1 MTTLDLL
8 NVFVEFPGNL
18 LFFLLV
24 IALSQGSLFLAFG
37 HRSRFPFEQATRRY
51 MKAATGLVILWL
63 IMLGAAFLTQFSNL
77 EAGAYM
83 PPMERLVYAIT
94 LLILAWCFLSADFHR
109 WQNRSNLLVFGA
121 AFALALLYINSAR
134 GWLSVYAEG
143 MAFNA
148 TDSAKLWS
156 GVTAALAGF
165 CALLAFLNLKHI
177 VDAPLKVLFFLVFI
191 IGNGWDFYQLS
202 NGNVVGNYLGA
213 ARLAY
218 LAGLILLP
226 VIIYRLSIA
235 LLEHSLVEVVLAASQ
250 PSPAVAQS
258 PPSAQAPADDE
269 VDSLLAA
276 PSSWNFSASPVPSD
290 RRHLLNAIGVM
301 LETGEGAGV
310 EEQIVKAALE
320 SLQVEICALLRFQD
334 NSYADVI
341 AGFDRVAEQ
350 SLSGVSLNLNEQ
362 PTLREAAARREQTI
376 LFPEYHAEELEDL
389 FRRLGIPASSGVY
402 AQPLTVEGELV
413 ALMLVAMPYRQ
424 ADLSPK
430 ELESLRD
437 IGYVAANLLAWSYGA
452 ASSRAVTEESMID
465 QIASRGDATTIDQ
478 EALKVY
484 RLELETSLESV
495 RDRSSRMARQIVEL
509 KQQLEEQH
517 IRLLDALAGGNNGQ
531 DSAQRL
537 NATFDEQARLQ
548 ETFEAS
554 ARALLDAET
563 CLRVLKAEDA
573 EALAQV
579 IREYMHKEYNL
590 LLTTRDRLRRQINA
604 LLVMGRSVTG
614 DGYGGILQTLADESA
629 QLELEREQQQRR
641 LDSIVGQLQ
650 SMGLDANASHVT
662 QLLIQ
667 LYAERTAYAR
677 QLAEVDRDREALL
690 SERQRISATS
700 RVDSDEL
707 ERQLRNLSADHEQL
721 LNSREQL
728 RREKQDLL
736 AQIDEA
742 RAETVSEQ
750 ATAEQLAAE
759 LKEQEVRRKEI
770 GRRLRDLAEERDNL
784 LKLRDQLTAKVN
796 ETLADDA
803 DHDSRAVLDGEIAAL
818 SDSVQRLTAQREQLA
833 LELSDARTELS
844 VAQEKLMEQGTADS
858 EDAQKHRQ
866 NMPAL
871 FNSMLDD
878 LRTPLTSISDYTD
891 LLLAESIGI
900 LGAAQQQALAMIAS
914 DIGRLAEI
922 ITEIQKVARLNGS
935 RFTLE
940 YGRVDLLSIIEDV
953 IEEESDD
960 FTEKGHIVE
969 LALGDQLPPISADGA
984 SLKHIVA
991 QLIVNASAVSP
1002 AGSKITVS
1010 ASFGRLQLPNGREL
1024 VDAVEITVADKG
1036 GGISLD
1042 DIQRVFARKYRT
1054 ENRVI
1059 AGFGD
1064 VGVGMTVA
1072 RAYAR
1077 AQNGDLWISTES
1089 GEGSVFHLA
1098 LPLQLDALIEE

>member
-1 MTTLDLL
+1 MTTLDIL

-51 MKAATGLVILWL
+51 VIAASGLVILWL
-63 IMLGAAFLTQFSNL
+63 IMLAAAFLTQFSALDANV
-77 EAGAYM
+77 YM

-121 AFALALLYINSAR
+121 AFVLVLLYINSAR
-134 GWLSVYAEG
+134 GWLSEYAEG

-148 TDSAKLWS
+148 TVAAQLWS
-156 GVTAALAGF
+156 GVAAALAGF
-165 CALLAFLNLKHI
+165 CALLAILNIKHI
-177 VDAPLKVLFFLVFI
+177 VDAPLKALFFFVFI

-202 NGNVVGNYLGA
+202 ISDIAGNYLGA

-250 PSPAVAQS
+250 PNPAVAES
-258 PPSAQAPADDE
+258 PRPAQAPAEGE
-269 VDSLLAA
+269 VDALLAA
-276 PSSWNFSASPVPSD
+276 PSSWNFSASPIPSD
-290 RRHLLNAIGVM
+290 RRHLLNAIGIM
-301 LETGEGAGV
+301 LETGEGV
-310 EEQIVKAALE
+310 SVPEQIVQAALE
-320 SLQVEICALLRFQD
+320 TLQVEICALLHFEE

-341 AGFDRVAEQ
+341 AGYDRVAEQ

-362 PTLREAAARREQTI
+362 PTLREATERREQTI
-376 LFPEYHAEELEDL
+376 LFPEYHAEELKDL
-389 FRRLGIPASSGVY
+389 YRRLSIPASSGVY
-402 AQPLTVEGELV
+402 AQPLTVEGEMV

-424 ADLSPK
+424 ADLSPE
-430 ELESLRD
+430 ELESLRE
-437 IGYVAANLLAWSYGA
+437 IGYVAANLLAWSYDA
-452 ASSRAVTEESMID
+452 ASSKAITEEGLID
-465 QIASRGDATTIDQ
+465 EIASKGNPTTIDQ
-478 EALKVY
+478 EVLNAY
-484 RLELETSLESV
+484 RHELENSLESV
-495 RDRSSRMARQIVEL
+495 RDRRSRMARQIVEL
-509 KQQLEEQH
+509 KQQQEEQH
-517 IRLLDALAGGNNGQ
+517 VRLLDAISAGDNGQ
-531 DSAQRL
+531 DMAQRL
-537 NATFDEQARLQ
+537 NATFDEQSQLR
-548 ETFEAS
+548 ESFEAS
-554 ARALLDAET
+554 ARTLLDAET
-563 CLRVLKAEDA
+563 LLRVLNAENA

-604 LLVMGRSVTG
+604 LLMMDRSTAT
-614 DGYGGILQTLADESA
+614 DGYGGILQTMADESA

-641 LDSIVGQLQ
+641 LDSIESRLA
-650 SMGLDANASHVT
+650 SLGLDANAPRLT

-667 LYAERTAYAR
+667 LYAERTAYTR
-677 QLAEVDRDREALL
+677 QLSEVNENLDTLL
-690 SERQRISATS
+690 TERQRFSDTS
-700 RVDSDEL
+700 RGDSEDL
-707 ERQLRNLSADHEQL
+707 ERKLRNLSADHEQL
-721 LNSREQL
+721 LDSREQL

-742 RAETVSEQ
+742 RAETASIQV
-750 ATAEQLAAE
+750 TAEQLATE
-759 LKEQEVRRKEI
+759 LAAQMEGQREI
-770 GRRLRDLAEERDNL
+770 GRRLDDMAEERDNL

-796 ETLADDA
+796 ETLADDS
-803 DHDSRAVLDGEIAAL
+803 DHDRRADLDREVAEL
-818 SDSVQRLTAQREQLA
+818 SASVQRLTVQREQLA

-844 VAQEKLMEQGTADS
+844 VAQAKLIGQDPDDVEDS
-858 EDAQKHRQ
+858 RG
-866 NMPAL
+866 NRLSVPAL
-871 FNSMLDD
+871 FFGMLDD
-878 LRTPLTSISDYTD
+878 LRTPMTSISDYTD

-900 LGAAQQQALAMIAS
+900 LGAAQQQVLAMIAS
-914 DIGRLAEI
+914 DISRVAELI
-922 ITEIQKVARLNGS
+922 SEIQKVAQLDGAQIG
-935 RFTLE
+935 LE
-940 YGRVDLLSIIEDV
+940 YGNIDLISIIEDV
-953 IEEESDD
+953 IEEESGD

-969 LALGDQLPPISADGA
+969 LALVDQLPPIAADGA

-991 QLIVNASAVSP
+991 QFIANASAVSP

-1010 ASFGRLQLPNGREL
+1010 ANFGRFQLPNGFEL
-1024 VDAVEITVADKG
+1024 IDAIEIKVADKG

-1042 DIQRVFARKYRT
+1042 DIQQVFARKYRT
-1054 ENRVI
+1054 DNREI

-1077 AQNGDLWISTES
+1077 AQNGDLWISTEA

-1098 LPLQLDALIEE
+1098 LPMQMDASTEE

>member
-1 MTTLDLL
+1 MTTLDIL

-24 IALSQGSLFLAFG
+24 IALSQGALFLAFG

-51 MKAATGLVILWL
+51 VIAATGLVILWL
-63 IMLGAAFLTQFSNL
+63 IMLGAAILTQFSAL
-77 EAGAYM
+77 EAAAYM
-83 PPMERLVYAIT
+83 PPLERLVYAIT
-94 LLILAWCFLSADFHR
+94 LLILAWSFLSADFHR
-109 WQNRSNLLVFGA
+109 WQNRSNLLVFSA
-121 AFALALLYINSAR
+121 AFVLVLIYINSAR

-148 TDSAKLWS
+148 TDAAQLWS
-156 GVTAALAGF
+156 GLTAALAGF
-165 CALLAFLNLKHI
+165 CALLAILNIKHI

-202 NGNVVGNYLGA
+202 AGNIAGNYLGA

-226 VIIYRLSIA
+226 LIIYRLSIA

-258 PPSAQAPADDE
+258 PQSAQSPVE
-269 VDSLLAA
+269 GQVDALLAT

-290 RRHLLNAIGVM
+290 RRHLLNAIGIM
-301 LETGEGAGV
+301 LETGEGASVPG
-310 EEQIVKAALE
+310 QIVRAALE
-320 SLQVEICALLRFQD
+320 TLQVEICAILRFQD

-341 AGFDRVAEQ
+341 AGYDRVAEQ
-350 SLSGVSLNLNEQ
+350 SLAGVSLNLNEQ

-376 LFPEYHAEELEDL
+376 LFPEYHAEELKDL
-389 FRRLGIPASSGVY
+389 YRRLSIPANSGVY

-413 ALMLVAMPYRQ
+413 GLMLVAMPYRE
-424 ADLSPK
+424 ADLSPE

-437 IGYVAANLLAWSYGA
+437 IGFVAANLLAWSYDA
-452 ASSRAVTEESMID
+452 ASSKTIAEEGMID
-465 QIASRGDATTIDQ
+465 QIASKGNATTIDQ
-478 EALKVY
+478 HALNAY

-495 RDRSSRMARQIVEL
+495 KNRGGRLARQIVEL
-509 KQQLEEQH
+509 KQQQEEQH
-517 IRLLDALAGGNNGQ
+517 IRLLDALAAGDSGQ

-537 NATFDEQARLQ
+537 NATFDEQSQLR
-548 ETFEAS
+548 ESFEAS

-563 CLRVLKAEDA
+563 LLRVLNAEDA

-604 LLVMGRSVTG
+604 LLVMGRSVAT
-614 DGYGGILQTLADESA
+614 DGYGGILQALADESA

-641 LDSIVGQLQ
+641 LDSIVGRLD
-650 SMGLDANASHVT
+650 SLGLDANASHLT

-667 LYAERTAYAR
+667 LYAERTAYGR
-677 QLAEVDRDREALL
+677 QLAEANRDRDTLL
-690 SERQRISATS
+690 TERQRISATS
-700 RVDSDEL
+700 RVDSEDL
-707 ERQLRNLSADHEQL
+707 ERQFRNLSADHEQL

-742 RAETVSEQ
+742 RAETASVQ
-750 ATAEQLAAE
+750 ASAEELAAE
-759 LKEQEVRRKEI
+759 LTVQRQRREEI
-770 GRRLRDLAEERDNL
+770 GRRLDELAEERDNL

-796 ETLADDA
+796 ATLADDA
-803 DHDSRAVLDGEIAAL
+803 DHDGQAVLDEEVAEL
-818 SDSVQRLTAQREQLA
+818 SASIQRLTAQREQLA

-844 VAQEKLMEQGTADS
+844 AAQAKLIGQETEDS
-858 EDAQKHRQ
+858 EETHEYSL
-866 NMPAL
+866 NVPAL
-871 FNSMLDD
+871 FSSLLDD
-878 LRTPLTSISDYTD
+878 LRAPMTSISDYTD

-900 LGAAQQQALAMIAS
+900 LGAAQQQVLAMIVS
-914 DIGRLAEI
+914 DIGRLAEMI
-922 ITEIQKVARLNGS
+922 SEIQKVGQLDGS
-935 RFTLE
+935 QFALE
-940 YGRVDLLSIIEDV
+940 YGNTDLITIIEDV

-960 FTEKGHIVE
+960 FAEKGQIVE
-969 LALGDQLPPISADGA
+969 LALGDQLPPIAADGA
-984 SLKHIVA
+984 SLKHIVG
-991 QLIVNASAVSP
+991 QLIMNAGAVSP
-1002 AGSKITVS
+1002 AGAKITVT
-1010 ASFGRLQLPNGREL
+1010 ANFGRYELPNGSEL
-1024 VDAVEITVADKG
+1024 VDAIVITVADKG
-1036 GGISLD
+1036 GGISIN

-1054 ENRVI
+1054 DNRAI

-1064 VGVGMTVA
+1064 AGVGMTVA

-1077 AQNGDLWISTES
+1077 AQDGDLWISTEA

-1098 LPLQLDALIEE
+1098 LPLQLDASIEE

>member
-1 MTTLDLL
+1 MATLDIL

-51 MKAATGLVILWL
+51 VIAATGLVILWL
-63 IMLGAAFLTQFSNL
+63 IMLGAAILTQFSAL
-77 EAGAYM
+77 EAKAYM
-83 PPMERLVYAIT
+83 PPLERLVYAIT

-109 WQNRSNLLVFGA
+109 WQNRSNLLVFAA
-121 AFALALLYINSAR
+121 AFVLVLLYINGAR
-134 GWLSVYAEG
+134 GWLAVYAEG
-143 MAFNA
+143 KAFNA
-148 TDSAKLWS
+148 TDAAQLWS
-156 GVTAALAGF
+156 GLTAALAGI
-165 CALLAFLNLKHI
+165 CALLAILNIKHI

-191 IGNGWDFYQLS
+191 IGNGWDFHQLS
-202 NGNVVGNYLGA
+202 NSNITGNYLGA

-250 PSPAVAQS
+250 PSPAVVQS
-258 PPSAQAPADDE
+258 PQPAQAPVEGE
-269 VDSLLAA
+269 VDALLAA
-276 PSSWNFSASPVPSD
+276 PSSWNFGATPVPSD
-290 RRHLLNAIGVM
+290 RRHLLNAIGIM
-301 LETGEGAGV
+301 LGTGDGANV
-310 EEQIVKAALE
+310 PDQIVRAALE
-320 SLQVEICALLRFQD
+320 TLQVEICALLRFQES
-334 NSYADVI
+334 SYADVI
-341 AGFDRVAEQ
+341 AGYDRVAEQ

-376 LFPEYHAEELEDL
+376 LFPEYHAEELQDM
-389 FRRLGIPASSGVY
+389 FRRLSIPGNSGVY

-424 ADLSPK
+424 ADLSPE

-437 IGYVAANLLAWSYGA
+437 IGYVAANLLAWTYDA
-452 ASSRAVTEESMID
+452 ASLKEMTEVDRIE
-465 QIASRGDATTIDQ
+465 QIASRGDATTVDQ
-478 EALKVY
+478 DALNAY
-484 RLELETSLESV
+484 RQEIETSLETV
-495 RDRSSRMARQIVEL
+495 RDRSVRLARQITEL
-509 KQQLEEQH
+509 KQQQEEQR
-517 IRLLDALAGGNNGQ
+517 IRLLNSLAEGDNGH

-537 NATFDEQARLQ
+537 NATFDEQSQLR
-548 ETFEAS
+548 ESFEGS

-563 CLRVLKAEDA
+563 LLRALNAENA
-573 EALAQV
+573 EALAQI

-590 LLTTRDRLRRQINA
+590 LLATRDRLRRQINA
-604 LLVMGRSVTG
+604 LLVMGRSVAT

-641 LDSIVGQLQ
+641 LDSIAGRLE
-650 SMGLDANASHVT
+650 SMGLDANAPHST

-667 LYAERTAYAR
+667 LYAERTAYAN
-677 QLAEVDRDREALL
+677 QLAEVNKDRDTLL
-690 SERQRISATS
+690 TERQRISASS
-700 RVDSDEL
+700 RIDSDDL

-736 AQIDEA
+736 AQVGEA
-742 RAETVSEQ
+742 HAETASVQ

-759 LKEQEVRRKEI
+759 LRAQEARQEEI
-770 GRRLRDLAEERDNL
+770 GRRLDELAEERDNL

-803 DHDSRAVLDGEIAAL
+803 DHDGRAALDGEVAEL
-818 SDSVQRLTAQREQLA
+818 SASVKRLTAQREQLA

-844 VAQEKLMEQGTADS
+844 VAQAERIGQATEDS
-858 EDAQKHRQ
+858 EDMREYSL
-866 NMPAL
+866 NVPAL
-871 FNSMLDD
+871 FSSLLDD
-878 LRTPLTSISDYTD
+878 LRTPMTSISDYTN

-900 LGAAQQQALAMIAS
+900 LGAAQQQVLAMIAS
-914 DIGRLAEI
+914 DIGRLAEM
-922 ITEIQKVARLNGS
+922 ITEIQKVAQLDGS
-935 RFTLE
+935 RFALE
-940 YGRVDLLSIIEDV
+940 YGNIDLISIIEDV

-960 FTEKGHIVE
+960 FAERGHIVE
-969 LALGDQLPPISADGA
+969 LALGDQLPPIAADGA
-984 SLKHIVA
+984 SLKHIVG
-991 QLIVNASAVSP
+991 QLIMNASAVSP

-1010 ASFGRLQLPNGREL
+1010 ANFGRFELPNGSDL
-1024 VDAVEITVADKG
+1024 ADAIEITVTDKG

-1054 ENRVI
+1054 DNREI

-1077 AQNGDLWISTES
+1077 AQDGDLWISTQA

-1098 LPLQLDALIEE
+1098 LPLQLDASIEE